1 MPWTPGVPQWWT
13 MRINWN
19 RTSIDTI
26 RFSSGHTRTVTTQT
40 TLTKD
45 KMAFPGAPSRG
56 VGWRLERWRIGGRRR
71 IALRGKL
78 DDVGHYLTSPL
89 WHVQW
94 CWEVR
99 ARTLM

>member
-40 TLTKD
+40 PLTKD
-45 KMAFPGAPSRG
+45 NDGFSPERHQGG
-56 VGWRLERWRIGGRRR
+56 VGWGLGDGGSGAGGELP
-71 IALRGKL
+71 IMGNWMMF
-78 DDVGHYLTSPL
+78 VIT
-89 WHVQW
+89 
-94 CWEVR
+94 
-99 ARTLM
+99 

>member
-19 RTSIDTI
+19 RTSIYTI

-45 KMAFPGAPSRG
+45 KMAFPGPPSRG
-56 VGWRLERWRIGGRRR
+56 VCWSLSGGGSG
-71 IALRGKL
+71 AGGELPF
-78 DDVGHYLTSPL
+78 VGNWVMLVIT
-89 WHVQW
+89 
-94 CWEVR
+94 
-99 ARTLM
+99 